1 MLILYSVQ
9 KLRESVV
16 ILMKKLQLL
25 KQIDK
30 LSSLLHSDDLQE
42 LNFTAGTIREM
53 QQKLDRL
60 TEEYIECYC

>member
-1 MLILYSVQ
+1 
-9 KLRESVV
+9 
-16 ILMKKLQLL
+16 MKKLQLL

-42 LNFTAGTIREM
+42 FNFTAGTIREM